1 LKNGFDGRKG
11 GWVLGLSKY
20 LCKKKVLKKGQNIS
34 IRGRKMKK
42 LIMLAMVLGLL
53 VSGCAI
59 TTNCTIKEPCN
70 FTEQFKTVRLEVKDE
85 VNTPYSKAGVEE
97 FKSILTA
104 HLGKT
109 PVSVGKFGG
118 LKVRQGL
125 GYQVVT
131 ENEDLLTKVSI
142 VYFQPDNKALR
153 IIVGWGA
160 GKGGLKYVAEFSSKG
175 KILATLEGGKS
186 YGDVN
191 VFGDTESTIYRGGD
205 STRSFMI
212 MHSVLDIGDFLRG
225 ENRESK
231 QTPQVTEAVVKPMV
245 AIPPPPIVE
254 QRPPKEEGTITS
266 REEAVAKREEAVAK
280 REEAVA
286 KREGDRQEEYYM
298 AFNSPWGDTTQ
309 YHRISCPYGPKTS
322 QTGVKLSKEQI
333 KAKGLKPCPICKPLE
348 REQVVQPKKE
358 IVAPETEPSS
368 VFGSG
373 RQNSKSWPTTTSPTG
388 SLNAPPW
395 SR

>member
-1 LKNGFDGRKG
+1 
-11 GWVLGLSKY
+11 
-20 LCKKKVLKKGQNIS
+20 
-34 IRGRKMKK
+34 MKK
-42 LIMLAMVLGLL
+42 ILMLAMVLL
-53 VSGCAI
+53 SGCAI
-59 TTNCTIKEPCN
+59 TTNYTIKEPCN
-70 FTEQFKTVRLEVKDE
+70 FTQQFKTVRLEVKDE

-131 ENEDLLTKVSI
+131 ENEDLLIKVSI

-153 IIVGWGA
+153 IIVGWGS

-175 KILATLEGGKS
+175 KILATSEGGKS

-191 VFGDTESTIYRGGD
+191 VFGDTESTIYRGED

-225 ENRESK
+225 ENRESE
-231 QTPQVTEAVVKPMV
+231 QTPQVTEPVVKPMV
-245 AIPPPPIVE
+245 AIPAPPIVE

-266 REEAVAKREEAVAK
+266 REEAIAKREEAVAK

-286 KREGDRQEEYYM
+286 KREEMKGTEDLNVKVVVVPQ
-298 AFNSPWGDTTQ
+298 S
-309 YHRISCPYGPKTS
+309 
-322 QTGVKLSKEQI
+322 TGRSSGKDL
-333 KAKGLKPCPICKPLE
+333 P
-348 REQVVQPKKE
+348 KE
-358 IVAPETEPSS
+358 IAAFSGKWSGKWNNETVFTIEITEIDLKKAEIIYISQETVMFPAVDFSETAKVILGKNPKIQFNKAVRFKGGGVGSIGWFTFEMQKDLKTLKGVAQWPKDT
-368 VFGSG
+368 
-373 RQNSKSWPTTTSPTG
+373 SKAT
-388 SLNAPPW
+388 LEKID
-395 SR
+395 